1 MKPCS
6 KVEPGKIQFCIP
18 FHICDGLPALMSIL
32 IYDSNN
38 LWKHY
43 CGSMTMQTN
52 YSKGT
57 SQILIFKRQLYGNGK
72 TFHSYDI
79 SQLFTKC
86 LLRASTQ
93 SRCQTIKD
101 SKENQILYITQVG
114 MCLAQWATGVFAC
127 SA

>member
-1 MKPCS
+1 
-6 KVEPGKIQFCIP
+6 
-18 FHICDGLPALMSIL
+18 
-32 IYDSNN
+32 
-38 LWKHY
+38 
-43 CGSMTMQTN
+43 MQTN

-57 SQILIFKRQLYGNGK
+57 NQILIFKRQVYGNGK

-79 SQLFTKC
+79 SQLFTEC
-86 LLRASTQ
+86 LLGASPQ

-101 SKENQILYITQVG
+101 SKENQVLYITQVG